1 MLRAA
6 ASLSWFGRTRVKL
19 RLLGPGYLQSA
30 MTLGGGTSTAA
41 IFAGVFFGWYLLTH
55 GPASVANF
63 L

>member
-1 MLRAA
+1 
-6 ASLSWFGRTRVKL
+6 
-19 RLLGPGYLQSA
+19 